1 MAQITQPFNEPFSL
15 NTASLPSWFSPSVIG
30 LNGRP
35 YLIDNESG
43 QYQRRAVD
51 VVQQRNTSDARD
63 VLLLPQDIWRQMQ
76 QSWHYGAGQ
85 SNIDRDTA
93 LPYRYEDSFGINP
106 WDQWQISLL
115 NTTEQQN
122 SAGTFSGNIWL
133 TTQGDYL
140 CVYNGETIR
149 WYDDLGTA
157 ETPVGTVTVSSG
169 NDIISVAEGGLLPTV
184 LTEDRYVWTVS
195 GPSGTPTKWANHQYT
210 TNVTFVDWEK
220 DYLIVGDGN
229 QLYNAIKSNNPTSLY
244 THPDTNFRWY
254 DCASGSQFIYAIGR
268 SGDRTT
274 IHKIGIKTDGT
285 GLLPAVVAATLP
297 DGEIGNCISSYLGYL
312 FIGTDRGVRMAQA
325 DSNGDLVLGA
335 IIPTPYHV
343 HAFEGQ
349 DRFVWFGKSGM
360 VGEYADDEDER
371 FATSAVAGLGRM
383 DLTTFTVTSLTP
395 AWAND
400 IYTTAADTE
409 EIYSIVTYNNKTVFS
424 VNGVGVFFQTNDRV
438 PAGWLRQGTMS
449 FSVEDLKTALYTQV
463 KWLPNDGT
471 IDLDFSYDSGTYE
484 RVGAFV
490 TNGTI
495 RSDNIDLDG
504 RQFSRLNA
512 TYVLGRDPDDVTDG
526 AVMTRWEVR
535 AVPAKGRASRW
546 TIPILNYDT
555 LQIDEV
561 SYNRNVLTELDTL
574 LDICQSGQVFT
585 LQESGTAYKVHAKDF
600 LWQPEKLSANGKAWQ
615 GTFTIVL
622 EEVL

>member
-1 MAQITQPFNEPFSL
+1 MVQITQPFNEPFSL

-51 VVQQRNTSDARD
+51 VVQQRNTSDNRD
-63 VLLLPQDIWRQMQ
+63 LLLLPQDIWRQMQ
-76 QSWHYGAGQ
+76 QSWNYGAGQ
-85 SNIDRDTA
+85 SNIDRDNA
-93 LPYRYEDSFGINP
+93 LPYRYEDSFGVNP

-115 NTTEQQN
+115 NSTAKQN
-122 SAGTFSGNIWL
+122 VDGTFNGNIWL

-149 WYDDLGTA
+149 WYDDLGTTEA
-157 ETPVGTVTVSSG
+157 PVGTTTVSSG
-169 NDIISVAEGGLLPTV
+169 NAIISVAEGGLVPTV
-184 LTEDRYVWTVS
+184 LTADRYVWTVAD
-195 GPSGTPTKWANHQYT
+195 PSATPVKWANHQYT

-244 THPDTNFRWY
+244 THPDTSFRWY
-254 DCASGSQFIYAIGR
+254 DAASGSQFIYVVGR
-268 SGDRTT
+268 TGDRTT

-297 DGEIGNCISSYLGYL
+297 DGELGFSISSYLGYI
-312 FIGTDRGVRMAQA
+312 FIGTNKGVRMAQA

-335 IIPTPYHV
+335 IIPTPGHV

-349 DRFVWFGKSGM
+349 DRFVWFSKSGM
-360 VGEYADDEDER
+360 DGSYADDINDR
-371 FATSAVAGLGRM
+371 FPTTPVAGLGRM

-409 EIYSIVTYNNKTVFS
+409 EIFSIVTYNGKTVFS
-424 VNGVGVFFQTNDRV
+424 VNNTGVFFETSSKV
-438 PAGWLRQGTMS
+438 AAGWLRQGTMS
-449 FSVEDLKTALYTQV
+449 FSVEDLKTGLYTQL
-463 KWLPNDGT
+463 KWLPVNGK
-471 IDLDFSYDSGTYE
+471 IDLDLAYDSGSYE
-484 RVGAFV
+484 RVASFI

-512 TYVLGRDPDDVTDG
+512 TYVLSRDPDDVADG

-535 AVPAKGRASRW
+535 AVPVKGRASRW
-546 TIPILNYDT
+546 TIPIMNYDSI
-555 LQIDEV
+555 QIDEV
-561 SYNRNVLTELDTL
+561 SYNRNVLTELDAL
-574 LDICQSGQVFT
+574 LSICQSGQVFT
-585 LQESGTAYKVHAKDF
+585 LQESGTSYKVHAKDF
-600 LWQPEKLSANGKAWQ
+600 LWQPEKLSANGRGWQ
-615 GTFTIVL
+615 GTFTIVV

>member
-1 MAQITQPFNEPFSL
+1 MAQITRQFDEPFSEIAR
-15 NTASLPSWFSPSVIG
+15 TLPSWFSASVVG

-35 YLIDNESG
+35 YLIDTESG
-43 QYQRRAVD
+43 AYRREAVD

-76 QSWHYGAGQ
+76 QSWNYGAGQ

-106 WDQWQISLL
+106 WTQWQISLL
-115 NTTEQQN
+115 NSTEEQDDT
-122 SAGTFSGNIWL
+122 SSLTGNIWL

-140 CVYNGETIR
+140 CVYNGEKIY
-149 WYDDLGTA
+149 WYDALGPT
-157 ETPVGTVTVSSG
+157 ETPVGTVTVSTG

-195 GPSGTPTKWANHQYT
+195 SPTGTPTKWANHQYT

-229 QLYNAIKSNNPTSLY
+229 QLYNALKSNNPTSLY
-244 THPDTNFRWY
+244 THPDTAFRWY
-254 DCASGSQFIYAIGR
+254 DAASGSQFIYVIGR

-285 GLLPAVVAATLP
+285 GLVPPVVAATLP
-297 DGEIGNCISSYLGYL
+297 DGEIGNCISSYLGYI

-335 IIPTPYHV
+335 IIPTPTHV

-349 DRFVWFGKSGM
+349 DRFVWFGKSDMDGT
-360 VGEYADDEDER
+360 YDDPDGR
-371 FATSAVAGLGRM
+371 FPTTGVTGLARM

-400 IYTTAADTE
+400 IYTENGTTE
-409 EIYSIVTYNNKTVFS
+409 EVLSIVTYLGKTVFA
-424 VNGVGVFFQTNDRV
+424 VKDVGVFYQSDNLV
-438 PAGWLRQGTMS
+438 EAGWLKQGIMS
-449 FSVEDLKTALYTQV
+449 FSVEDLKTALYTQA
-463 KWLPNDGT
+463 KYLPLEGS
-471 IDLDFSYDSGTYE
+471 IDLDIQYDSGDYV
-484 RVGAFV
+484 RVAQLSTPGS
-490 TNGTI
+490 I

-504 RQFSRLNA
+504 QQFSRLNVA
-512 TYVLGRDPDDVTDG
+512 YVLGRDKDDAAAGPVL
-526 AVMTRWEVR
+526 TRWEVR
-535 AVPAKGRASRW
+535 AIPVKGRASRW
-546 TIPILNYDT
+546 TIPVMNYDT
-555 LQIDEV
+555 VEIDNV
-561 SYNRNVLTELDTL
+561 VYNRDVLAEFDVL
-574 LDICQSGQVFT
+574 LNLCQSGSIFS
-585 LQESGTAYKVHAKDF
+585 LQESGRGYKVHTKDF
-600 LWQPEKLSANGKAWQ
+600 LWQPEKLSATGRGWQ
-615 GTFTIVL
+615 GTFTIIV